1 MWLEID
7 TDHGCYR
14 NLYYYH
20 ILILLHIY
28 IKTGLLQKMNT
39 ATTIAIVAIMAAL
52 AFVAG
57 NFAIMKAFAQQNPT
71 PSPNSQAYLHACV
84 YQEPGGTE
92 AAFCLP
98 P

>member
-1 MWLEID
+1 MVTII
-7 TDHGCYR
+7 Y
-14 NLYYYH
+14 LYYYH

-39 ATTIAIVAIMAAL
+39 VTTIAIVAIMATL
-52 AFVAG
+52 VFVAAD
-57 NFAIMKAFAQQNPT
+57 NFDIMKAFAQRNPT
-71 PSPNSQAYLHACV
+71 PSPDSQAYLHACV
-84 YQEPGGTE
+84 YQQPSGTE

>member
-1 MWLEID
+1 
-7 TDHGCYR
+7 
-14 NLYYYH
+14 
-20 ILILLHIY
+20 
-28 IKTGLLQKMNT
+28 MNT
-39 ATTIAIVAIMAAL
+39 ATTIAIVAIMSAL
-52 AFVAG
+52 AFVAAS
-57 NFAIMKAFAQQNPT
+57 NFAIVKAFAQQNPT

>member
-1 MWLEID
+1 
-7 TDHGCYR
+7 
-14 NLYYYH
+14 
-20 ILILLHIY
+20 
-28 IKTGLLQKMNT
+28 MNT

-52 AFVAG
+52 AFVAAS
-57 NFAIMKAFAQQNPT
+57 NFAIMKAFAQQNPI
-71 PSPNSQAYLHACV
+71 PSPDSQAYLHACV

>member
-1 MWLEID
+1 MVTIV
-7 TDHGCYR
+7 Y
-14 NLYYYH
+14 LYYYH
-20 ILILLHIY
+20 VLIVLHIY
-28 IKTGLLQKMNT
+28 IKIGLLQKMNT

-52 AFVAG
+52 AFVAAG
-57 NFAIMKAFAQQNPT
+57 NFAIMKAFAQRNPI

-92 AAFCLP
+92 AAFCYP